1 MIWRFNI
8 WTLIYYKMFGFLNNL
23 SVQLLMLNVISKN
36 SSNSRLVSMSMV
48 NPLSIKFIFMN
59 FCVFNLF
66 VDGLRL
72 AIWAVHL
79 SCIGYKCFCWLFLLK
94 KINVNAQKLAYLCT
108 INTFHYE
115 IEASRILKNWNVPWS
130 N

>member
-1 MIWRFNI
+1 
-8 WTLIYYKMFGFLNNL
+8 MFGFLNNL

-36 SSNSRLVSMSMV
+36 SSNSRLISMSMV

-79 SCIGYKCFCWLFLLK
+79 SCIGYKCFC
-94 KINVNAQKLAYLCT
+94 
-108 INTFHYE
+108 
-115 IEASRILKNWNVPWS
+115 
-130 N
+130 